1 MASSDQVAAALL
13 AFAVI
18 SATATTTPHTPPP
31 SSPPLPPPHI
41 VVHVLDDVGY
51 ADLGFSGLA
60 GYRTPALDALATTA
74 GVRLS
79 RYYVQPVCTPTRAA
93 LMTARF
99 PFRSG
104 LQEAMPQAC
113 EAALPA
119 AAAGARTLAEELASS
134 AARGGSVPYRTV
146 MLGKWHLGYA
156 RWADT
161 PTGRGFARHVGYFQG
176 EEDYTNHTFCS
187 QTCVF
192 NGSAPSPLLGR
203 CGLDLWD
210 GREPLRGAAG
220 NYSTHVYR
228 DAAVRVIEEHAAAAA
243 AAIAAA
249 ALAAV
254 SSPAPAPAPLFLYA
268 AWQAAH
274 VPLQAPPP
282 GGPADALCAHVTDA
296 RRRVY
301 CSMVV
306 ELDAAIGAV
315 HEALER
321 AGMME
326 RALVLVTTDNGGM
339 PSFAGGGGLFCDSV
353 GSNHPLRAGKATLFE
368 GGVRGVAL
376 LAGGAL
382 PAAARGAV
390 YGGLAH
396 AVDVP
401 ATLLEAAGV
410 IAPPPTAGGGG
421 GPLRRAYASYGDGVS
436 FWCALP
442 GAACGGDSGNASAA
456 APPRAEVPI
465 NIASNGS
472 ANSAIIVG
480 DMKLILA
487 PHLRYDGYFPPPP
500 ARHVPPPPR
509 PAGAKAKCDCFLFN
523 VSADPTESNDLAM
536 APGADAT
543 IAALRARL
551 ASYVASGDYSNGQD
565 YSAHIGALPALHGG
579 TWAPWLG

>member
-1 MASSDQVAAALL
+1 
-13 AFAVI
+13 
-18 SATATTTPHTPPP
+18 
-31 SSPPLPPPHI
+31 
-41 VVHVLDDVGY
+41 VVHVLDDVGF
-51 ADLGFSGLA
+51 ADLGFSGQA
-60 GYRTPALDALATTA
+60 AYRTPTLDALATTA

-104 LQEAMPQAC
+104 LQEAMPQAS
-113 EAALPA
+113 EAALPT
-119 AAAGARTLAEELASS
+119 AAAGARTLAEELAS
-134 AARGGSVPYRTV
+134 AAHAPPYRTI

-176 EEDYTNHTFCS
+176 EEDYYNHTFCS
-187 QTCVF
+187 QTCVL
-192 NGSAPSPLLGR
+192 NGSAPTPLLGR

-228 DAAVRVIEEHAAAAA
+228 DAAVRVIEEHATA
-243 AAIAAA
+243 
-249 ALAAV
+249 
-254 SSPAPAPAPLFLYA
+254 APAPAPLFLYA

-282 GGPADALCAHVTDA
+282 GGPADALCAHVADA

-301 CSMVV
+301 CAMVV

-315 HEALER
+315 HAALER

-382 PAAARGAV
+382 PAGARGAV

-410 IAPPPTAGGGG
+410 IVPPPT
-421 GPLRRAYASYGDGVS
+421 PPTLSLRRAYASYGDGVS

-500 ARHVPPPPR
+500 ARHVPAPPR
-509 PAGAKAKCDCFLFN
+509 PAGAKAKCDCYLFN

-536 APGADAT
+536 TPGADAT